1 MRIDADNWGMAGR
14 KREEVTEKK
23 ITGLKYFDKLVPL
36 LERLH
41 DVGCQR
47 DKAGNRQ
54 LHFDQYCLLMLL
66 AMFNPIAR
74 SMRALQQ
81 ASELRKVQRKLGCLR
96 FSLGSLSEATEVF
109 DPAKLQEII
118 VEMGKDLQPVARD
131 PRLKDVQHVVTLVDG
146 TLLKGL
152 PVLMQAALEDRRAS
166 KTRGKCRWHTQF
178 DLERWVPVR
187 IDVTEGVGK
196 GKSDERAVLAR
207 ALQKGRCYVDDR
219 GYAKFTLFNEIVQ
232 AGSSYVCRL
241 RDNSSYKVLQERALC
256 PEETEA
262 AVVLDALVELGETSK
277 AEARPDHPI
286 RLIVVKTT
294 PHPKRGKTGG
304 GSAGPASSDLLLIAT
319 NLLDLPAWIIMLL
332 YRYRWSIEIF
342 FRFLKHVLGCRHLF
356 SHDARGIQIQAYC
369 AIIACMLISLW
380 TGRKPTQR
388 TYEMICYYFLG
399 LAEEDEL
406 LAHLAKLKRH
416 EESQKR

>member
-1 MRIDADNWGMAGR
+1 MGIDAHNHGMAGR
-14 KREEVTEKK
+14 KRKAITERE

-41 DVGCQR
+41 NVGCER
-47 DKAGNRQ
+47 DKAGNRR
-54 LHFDQYCLLMLL
+54 LHYDQYCLLLLL

-81 ASELRKVQRKLGCLR
+81 ASGLRKVQRKLGVQRC
-96 FSLGSLSEATEVF
+96 SLGSLSEATEVF
-109 DPAKLQEII
+109 DPEKLREIV

-131 PRLKDVQHVVTLVDG
+131 PRLKDVRHAVTLVDG
-146 TLLKGL
+146 SLLKGL
-152 PVLMQAALEDRRAS
+152 PVLMHEALEDSRAA
-166 KTRGKCRWHTQF
+166 KTRGKCRWHTHF

-187 IDVTEGVGK
+187 IDVTDGVGK
-196 GKSDERAVLAR
+196 GESDERAVLAR
-207 ALQKGRCYVDDR
+207 ALEKGQCYVDDR
-219 GYAKFTLFNEIVQ
+219 GYEKFALFNAIVS
-232 AGSSYVCRL
+232 ADSSYVCRL
-241 RDNSSYKVLQERALC
+241 RDNSAYRVIEERPLCQEDH
-256 PEETEA
+256 EA
-262 AVVLDALVELGETSK
+262 DVALDAIVEFGDASK
-277 AEARPDHPI
+277 ADSRPNHPI
-286 RLIVVKTT
+286 RLVAVKTT

-304 GSAGPASSDLLLIAT
+304 GSAGPASSGLMLIAT
-319 NLLDLPAWIIMLL
+319 NLLDLPAWIIALL

-342 FRFLKHVLGCRHLF
+342 FRFLKHVLGCRHLY
-356 SHDARGIQIQAYC
+356 SHDEKGIQIQAYC

-416 EESQKR
+416 EESQKH